1 VLIWAINVAAFCR
14 PAEFLQMI
22 QRQIAHVKSAPPS
35 AGTVEILVPGELEG
49 RTRRQR
55 LRDGVPVEE
64 STCKQLQQSASRF
77 QVALPA
83 D

>member
-1 VLIWAINVAAFCR
+1 MLAINVPAFCR

-22 QRQIAHVKSAPPS
+22 QRQIADVKSAPPS
-35 AGTVEILVPGELEG
+35 TGTGEILVPSELEG

-55 LRDGVPVEE
+55 LREGIPVEE
-64 STCKQLQQSASRF
+64 STCKQLQQSARHF
-77 QVALPA
+77 HVALPA